1 MMKNTFLWELMA
13 ISWTRVGKPQWNLS
27 KGGGAKEEHWEFWLF
42 FRSVFKFFGQK
53 NSVFRFSIAL
63 SFTKFKTRSCIKW
76 VNEGSVY
83 RYLVVLDQRRIFC
96 FVSWTFVVG
105 CGSRANLADNQD
117 FMGCWKYFFLNQVV
131 IKTCQFSEPGQS
143 SCRRSQKYKYAH
155 LTSETT
161 YLSPPKNYLYL

>member
-1 MMKNTFLWELMA
+1 MMKNTFLCELMA
-13 ISWTRVGKPQWNLS
+13 ISWTRVGKPRWNLS
-27 KGGGAKEEHWEFWLF
+27 KGGGALGVLAF
-42 FRSVFKFFGQK
+42 FTSVFQFFGQK
-53 NSVFRFSIAL
+53 NLVFRFSIAL

-76 VNEGSVY
+76 VNEASVY

-96 FVSWTFVVG
+96 FVSWTFFVG